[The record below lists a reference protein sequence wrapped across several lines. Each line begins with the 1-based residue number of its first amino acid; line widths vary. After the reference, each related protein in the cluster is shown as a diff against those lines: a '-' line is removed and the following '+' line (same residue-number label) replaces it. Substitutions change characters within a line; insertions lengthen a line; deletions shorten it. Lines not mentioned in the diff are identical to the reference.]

1 MQNYVEERDGG
12 YYIAGTRISLDV
24 IVHAFQD
31 GESPEG
37 ILRSF
42 PMAGPLVRIYG
53 AITFYLENKETVE
66 AYLKDQEQLW
76 GTLSKERAKSDD
88 PQTLPLRGAIQ
99 HTRPRHSRK
108 SASLLT

>member
-1 MQNYVEERDGG
+1 MQNNVEQREGG
-12 YYIAGTRISLDV
+12 YYLAGTRISLDS

-53 AITFYLENKETVE
+53 AITFYLENRDEVE
-66 AYLKDQEQLW
+66 AYLKDQERLW
-76 GTLSKERAKSDD
+76 RDVEAMQTEQPESLAGRLRAAKEHAYPRRA
-88 PQTLPLRGAIQ
+88 
-99 HTRPRHSRK
+99 
-108 SASLLT
+108 

>member
-1 MQNYVEERDGG
+1 MGDLEASTSPVPEACSGHPCRVDWKLEFVNMQSYVEERDGG
-12 YYIAGTRISLDV
+12 YYIAGTRIALDG

-31 GESPEG
+31 GESPDA

-66 AYLKDQEQLW
+66 E
-76 GTLSKERAKSDD
+76 
-88 PQTLPLRGAIQ
+88 
-99 HTRPRHSRK
+99 
-108 SASLLT
+108 

>member
-1 MQNYVEERDGG
+1 VQDYVEQREGG
-12 YYIAGTRISLDV
+12 YYIAGTRILLDS

-53 AITFYLENKETVE
+53 AITFYLENKDAVD
-66 AYLKDQEQLW
+66 AYLSDQARLWNEVEDTQTQLPDALA
-76 GTLSKERAKSDD
+76 TRLREAKEHAY
-88 PQTLPLRGAIQ
+88 
-99 HTRPRHSRK
+99 PRRV
-108 SASLLT
+108 